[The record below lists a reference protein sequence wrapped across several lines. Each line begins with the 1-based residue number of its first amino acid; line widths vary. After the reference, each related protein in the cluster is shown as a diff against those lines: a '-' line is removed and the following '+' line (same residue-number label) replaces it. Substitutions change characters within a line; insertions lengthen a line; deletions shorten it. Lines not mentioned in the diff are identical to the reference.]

1 MDLIWISTNIPVS
14 FTIPD
19 RPIDPDGIHVIEFFN
34 SGGRKRY
41 QTSEKRAWKNKQTSK
56 CRNFACFETNLSPKW
71 MWESF
76 LFMQY
81 TIRRYFYW
89 AKERKEPNESRAIW
103 HFDTLRSSKKRT
115 SLNVITKEWHATV
128 NNKQSQS
135 GRALCVKM
143 MMINT
148 EKWKKEGSSSVC
160 ASTGSRES
168 DVSTTKFFAY
178 LIILLLLGVL
188 LCVFI
193 HSRHFIYSS
202 MRNLTDRMLKG
213 SLILLS
219 SLRLLAHS
227 S

>member
-1 MDLIWISTNIPVS
+1 MNHEQS
-14 FTIPD
+14 
-19 RPIDPDGIHVIEFFN
+19 
-34 SGGRKRY
+34 
-41 QTSEKRAWKNKQTSK
+41 
-56 CRNFACFETNLSPKW
+56 
-71 MWESF
+71 
-76 LFMQY
+76 
-81 TIRRYFYW
+81 
-89 AKERKEPNESRAIW
+89 
-103 HFDTLRSSKKRT
+103 DTLTHCDGVKKRT

-135 GRALCVKM
+135 GRALCENDDDKHRKVKKRR
-143 MMINT
+143 
-148 EKWKKEGSSSVC
+148 EQQRLRLHRVE
-160 ASTGSRES
+160 RES

-202 MRNLTDRMLKG
+202 MRNSTDRMLKG